1 MAAVGAGSAIAM
13 RRRYASAT
21 AEAKNATES
30 PEDDRTAQDGDPAG
44 DAAVRSEVN
53 GRVTTPGT

>member
-1 MAAVGAGSAIAM
+1 M

-21 AEAKNATES
+21 EEAKNATE
-30 PEDDRTAQDGDPAG
+30 PEDRTAQDGDPAS
-44 DAAVRSEVN
+44 DAAIRSEVN